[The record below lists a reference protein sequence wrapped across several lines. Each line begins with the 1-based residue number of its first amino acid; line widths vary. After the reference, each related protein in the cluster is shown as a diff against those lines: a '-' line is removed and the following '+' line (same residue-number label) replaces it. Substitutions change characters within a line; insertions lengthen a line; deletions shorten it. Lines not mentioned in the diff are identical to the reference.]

1 MDKADKA
8 TEIIAEKRKLPEKIK
23 DKLDSYTFINL
34 LISIALMIY
43 MIVINVLYLNE
54 NTEFFTTS
62 IKIFS
67 MLLIVIDIA
76 IFEIGYRKDNISIW
90 IHAVELLI
98 CSTLILSLQYI
109 YLYGSFVVRNI
120 FMLLPV
126 FFSIYYVAKV
136 IVGHVVETKKYQNNL
151 SDIKELVKDEEE
163 GYLDDVVDEIGNEIK
178 NIEEMKNKEKEI
190 IKKAKKDKKKQE
202 AKKQ

>member
-34 LISIALMIY
+34 LTSIALMIY

-54 NTEFFTTS
+54 STEFFTTS

-76 IFEIGYRKDNISIW
+76 IFEI
-90 IHAVELLI
+90 
-98 CSTLILSLQYI
+98 
-109 YLYGSFVVRNI
+109 
-120 FMLLPV
+120 
-126 FFSIYYVAKV
+126 
-136 IVGHVVETKKYQNNL
+136 
-151 SDIKELVKDEEE
+151 
-163 GYLDDVVDEIGNEIK
+163 
-178 NIEEMKNKEKEI
+178 
-190 IKKAKKDKKKQE
+190 
-202 AKKQ
+202 

>member
-136 IVGHVVETKKYQNNL
+136 IVGHVVETKK
-151 SDIKELVKDEEE
+151 
-163 GYLDDVVDEIGNEIK
+163 
-178 NIEEMKNKEKEI
+178 
-190 IKKAKKDKKKQE
+190 
-202 AKKQ
+202 

>member
-1 MDKADKA
+1 MDTCSWIVNMQYFD
-8 TEIIAEKRKLPEKIK
+8 IK
-23 DKLDSYTFINL
+23 S
-34 LISIALMIY
+34 SI
-43 MIVINVLYLNE
+43 
-54 NTEFFTTS
+54 
-62 IKIFS
+62 
-67 MLLIVIDIA
+67 
-76 IFEIGYRKDNISIW
+76 
-90 IHAVELLI
+90 
-98 CSTLILSLQYI
+98 YI

-202 AKKQ
+202 AKKQW

>member
-8 TEIIAEKRKLPEKIK
+8 TEIIAEKRKLPEEIK
-23 DKLDSYTFINL
+23 DRLNNYTFINL

-54 NTEFFTTS
+54 STQFFTTS

-67 MLLIVIDIA
+67 MLLIIIDIA
-76 IFEIGYRKDNISIW
+76 IFEIGYRKDSIAIW
-90 IHAVELLI
+90 IHAFELLI
-98 CSTLILSLQYI
+98 CSILILSLQYI
-109 YLYGSFVVRNI
+109 YLYGRFVIKNI

-136 IVGHVVETKKYQNNL
+136 IVQHIVETKKYQNNL
-151 SDIKELVKDEEE
+151 SDVKDLVKDEEE
-163 GYLDDVVDEIGNEIK
+163 GYLDDIADEVIDGVK
-178 NIEEMKNKEKEI
+178 NIEDMKNKEKEI

-202 AKKQ
+202 ANK